1 MSAPSSFEI
10 AQHAARRMCVQPKT
24 WCDTPRCF
32 TRQQYAEWKSLLH
45 QSLGRGEILTVCDD
59 CTPAYEAHQRHAGR
73 CEKAAWTAFVFG
85 KPDTRFS
92 EGKPHATEH

>member
-1 MSAPSSFEI
+1 M

-45 QSLGRGEILTVCDD
+45 QSLGRGEVLRICDD
-59 CTPAYEAHQRHAGR
+59 CTPAYEAQQRALQR
-73 CEKAAWTAFVFG
+73 CEKSAWSDFVFG
-85 KPDTRFS
+85 KLNKRFP
-92 EGKPHATEH
+92 EGVSPLCN